1 MRIGPNVVVLPVE
14 NRVEFG
20 DAAGVVG
27 FLKRQVSARNRLA
40 APLAGQ
46 PGGGGGEGAVER
58 LDFSD
63 VAALFAQFYAFVHRA
78 RTVFGNEACGLFGLR
93 MKDGEADVRIAEA
106 DLRDQCPRFGV
117 EAAGVEGDDGN
128 RQVGGGDSV
137 GNDHVFRRQAGGK
150 NGLGEALR
158 DLSEALVEQA
168 DFFGQSGQRGLV
180 GRRHLPKFRF
190 HGGGIIVFGIADIV
204 PSIALPAKERF
215 FICL

>member
-1 MRIGPNVVVLPVE
+1 MEGRAKDCSKG
-14 NRVEFG
+14 FG
-20 DAAGVVG
+20 SRSKLLRLG
-27 FLKRQVSARNRLA
+27 FGGGRCWAEGASRA
-40 APLAGQ
+40 
-46 PGGGGGEGAVER
+46 GGGGEGAVER

-78 RTVFGNEACGLFGLR
+78 RTVFGNEACGFFGLR

-168 DFFGQSGQRGLV
+168 DFFGQSGRCGLV
-180 GRRHLPKFRF
+180 GRRW
-190 HGGGIIVFGIADIV
+190 
-204 PSIALPAKERF
+204 
-215 FICL
+215 CLLISNF